1 MIDLPANWAEK
12 IQNVD
17 WSKVK
22 AAVADYGP
30 ALEVVKGTWSKET
43 LAEIADGK
51 LFVPDSVIND
61 AIAKRLVG
69 SGTDNVEGVT
79 LTSKANGRLEI
90 DAATKSVG
98 KIKLSG
104 DIEEFVHSGDKAYIV
119 YHVRER
125 SLPDHGLMSWI
136 FSRVSLSMVEKMLGR
151 IELSDDLPLKIG
163 HHNRITLDYSQVL
176 ANSDFGKTT
185 YQGHRLLDMIEIK
198 GAVPKGGG
206 IEFQTELNIPD
217 DVQAA
222 LKALV
227 TD

>member
-61 AIAKRLVG
+61 AIAKRLAD

-104 DIEEFVHSGDKAYIV
+104 DIEEFVHNGDSSYII

-136 FSRVSLSMVEKMLGR
+136 FSRVSLSMVEKMLGH
-151 IELSDDLPLKIG
+151 IELCDDLPLKIG

-198 GAVPKGGG
+198 GAVPKDGG